1 MEEVR
6 PKVPLVSKPITFAC
20 RAERLA
26 RAGACPDWFI
36 VRPSGEPQGMR
47 LGANSGEEVALREAS
62 QVVRC
67 DIFNT
72 PFINFAW
79 GDMAACD

>member
-1 MEEVR
+1 MR
-6 PKVPLVSKPITFAC
+6 P
-20 RAERLA
+20 
-26 RAGACPDWFI
+26 D
-36 VRPSGEPQGMR
+36 
-47 LGANSGEEVALREAS
+47 ANSGEEVALREAS

-79 GDMAACD
+79 CDMTSGDQVTQPLGSEWVDFVVISCWRHAASVLTTSMAQPGSNSTAAVAH